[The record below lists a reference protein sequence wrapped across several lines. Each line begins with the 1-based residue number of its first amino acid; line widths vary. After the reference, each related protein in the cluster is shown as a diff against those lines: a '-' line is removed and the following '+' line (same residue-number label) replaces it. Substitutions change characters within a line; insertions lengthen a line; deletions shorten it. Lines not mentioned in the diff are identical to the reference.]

1 MGLGCLERPLF
12 LSEAF
17 CSTDLST
24 LLGIPLGENGRLI
37 GATGVLGAGEED
49 RVETDE
55 LLPE

>member
-1 MGLGCLERPLF
+1 MRRCLERPLL

-17 CSTDLST
+17 CSTGLSV
-24 LLGIPLGENGRLI
+24 LLGTPLGENGRLI